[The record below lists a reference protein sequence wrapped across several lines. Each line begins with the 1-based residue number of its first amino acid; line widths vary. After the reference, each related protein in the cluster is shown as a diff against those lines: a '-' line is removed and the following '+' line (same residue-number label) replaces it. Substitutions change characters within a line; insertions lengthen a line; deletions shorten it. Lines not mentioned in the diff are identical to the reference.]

1 MSPYR
6 AVIGLAG
13 HVDHGKTLL
22 IQALT
27 GIITARAHEQAI
39 GMTQDL
45 GFAHFDDGQGNTIG
59 VIDVPGH
66 ERYVRN
72 MVAGLWSLDLVL
84 LVIAADEGWMPM
96 TGDHLRLLKAMGV
109 PRLLVCINKCDLVSQ
124 EELALLEEALLE
136 RVMDES
142 GMVPDIVSVSAKRGD
157 NIAVLHAAIVQQLA
171 DVAGEQTA
179 RERQDPRRYREEA
192 PPRLYVDRVFTASG
206 TGTVLTGTLQ
216 QGRLRVGDK
225 LRLYPAGREV
235 QIRSLQAY
243 HQQVDEIGAVCR
255 VAVGLKKVPHKEV
268 ARGHCLAS
276 PAGNFLA
283 VTHLIVRLESASQE
297 QHSQSL
303 RNAEVEVALGSWHG
317 RARFVPIKEVP
328 MKEAPIQEMPI
339 KETRLARLIFASPV
353 PCFFGQ
359 PLAIIRHGSSELL
372 HGARILWCGD
382 IHPAKRKVLHALL
395 CELPG
400 DLAGFNPATLR
411 LGLDGY
417 ALASHFTEPPPAT
430 VQEGDWL
437 LNSAWL
443 MDTRTALLATL
454 AQQPQSAAELATR
467 LRIALPVV
475 QRLLQRLKEEQQIRL
490 HHDKWQLGSGESED
504 ELGEE
509 ALLVLKLVR
518 DQGKEGYEP
527 GKLGPG
533 GVAIDPVLQLTLPQ
547 GLRQKGALQKQLRNL
562 ARLTYLVQLEGPIY
576 YDAELY
582 DHMVQAVLAGQQVGD
597 LIDMGAFKAITG
609 LSRKYAIPF
618 CLRMEMDGW
627 LRREENDRRVLR
639 LPAAQLAG
647 TQFADNE
654 AV

>member
-45 GFAHFDDGQGNTIG
+45 GFAHFDDGQGNIIG

-109 PRLLVCINKCDLVSQ
+109 PRLLVCINKCDLVSTD
-124 EELALLEEALLE
+124 ELALLEEALLE

-142 GMVPDIVSVSAKRGD
+142 GMVPDIVCVSAKTGD
-157 NIAVLHAAIVQQLA
+157 NIDALHAAIIHQLA
-171 DVAGEQTA
+171 DVAGEQAA
-179 RERQDPRRYREEA
+179 REQQA
-192 PPRLYVDRVFTASG
+192 PRLYVDRVFTASG

-216 QGRLRVGDK
+216 RGQLKVGDK

-243 HQQVDEIGAVCR
+243 HSAVDEIGAVCR

-276 PAGNFLA
+276 ATGDCQA
-283 VTHLIVRLESASQE
+283 ASHLIVRLETASQE
-297 QHSQSL
+297 SPSQSL
-303 RNAEVEVALGSWHG
+303 RNQEVEVALGSWHG
-317 RARFVPIKEVP
+317 RARFVPIKAVP
-328 MKEAPIQEMPI
+328 IKEASIKEMPI
-339 KETRLARLIFASPV
+339 KETRLARLIFASPI

-382 IHPAKRKVLHALL
+382 IHPAKRKALHALL
-395 CELPG
+395 GALPL
-400 DLAGFNPATLR
+400 DLAGFNPAALQ

-417 ALASHFTEPPPAT
+417 APASHFAEPPPGT
-430 VQEGDWL
+430 IQDGDWL
-437 LNSAWL
+437 LNSVWL
-443 MDTRTALLATL
+443 MDSRTALLTAL
-454 AQQPQSAAELATR
+454 AQQPMSAAELADK
-467 LRIALPVV
+467 LRIPPTLT
-475 QRLLQRLKEEQQIRL
+475 QRLLLRLKEEQQIRL

-509 ALLVLKLVR
+509 ARLVLKLVR

-547 GLRQKGALQKQLRNL
+547 GLQPKGALQKQLRNL
-562 ARLTYLVQLEGPIY
+562 ARLKYLVQLEGPIY
-576 YDAELY
+576 YDAGLY
-582 DHMVQAVLAGQQVGD
+582 DHMVRAVLASQQVGD
-597 LIDMGAFKAITG
+597 LIDMSAFKAITG

-639 LPAAQLAG
+639 LPPAAQLADK
-647 TQFADNE
+647 QFAESE